1 MNLKRIILLLTVAF
15 SLTAQG
21 QRFDWVVTF
30 TGSGATNRIVG
41 SCVDSEGNYYFI
53 GECSPRTQL
62 CGVRILPDSVIT
74 TPLRSAVVIAKI
86 SPQGTLLWHKA
97 IYNSETGAY
106 TRGLRQMGDTSFI
119 VQSYFGL
126 PYEVFAYNQRY
137 YRDLYYLD
145 TLLPGNNHYPMPLD
159 SVALQKTSAYITFR
173 NDGSVIEQHFI
184 CVGGVDSTGHTLTAR
199 YMGMNDF
206 VRIDGMYNDHMN
218 DLAFDIDS
226 TGNIYVLRRTIDRV
240 YNPGVQEWSITDGT
254 ISALKILV
262 DGVHPLYC
270 PTQRSSMWNYQILKF
285 SPHFDSILASAYMFD
300 SSYNY
305 ASVTLNLFTM
315 ETDSRG
321 NTYIT
326 MYGQRSNSNRPWIAR
341 VANNDSLIIDNQT
354 DLYPTWLIRYNSNL
368 RPTGVIQLKSAENF
382 PPCHKILYSYVD
394 ETTNSLYISGNTKWA
409 STDSPTAG
417 MIFQHDTIPINNQS
431 GFWIRAD
438 KDNFNLISSWTAQ
451 ASGTDWNLTGNP
463 VLSTYKNRVFA
474 ETGLD
479 GGVDFADTIVHATGT
494 MDHTFMVWSND
505 DRELSINS
513 RGCSESQFTANAPL
527 VVDSI
532 VYLSGTLNSTA
543 RWGTITTNSVGAS
556 YAYIAKYVDPAFMT
570 PYVDREVQEQSI
582 SWQQELSFPLSDD
595 PVQLTATSTSG
606 LPVTYRC
613 NDPSIALIVG
623 STLYLR
629 GVGDATVTASQN
641 GNSQY
646 RPATPVVKPL
656 HVGHAGIDAG
666 DSQGFAIY
674 PNPAHNAV
682 RYSTNEPVK
691 SIQVISSQGRTME
704 VSFTGNLVDITSLP
718 AGVYY
723 LRFVTESNVYS
734 HKIIKM

>member
-1 MNLKRIILLLTVAF
+1 MAATLA
-15 SLTAQG
+15 AQG

-41 SCVDSEGNYYFI
+41 SCVDSEGNYYFV

-97 IYNSETGAY
+97 IYNSETDAY

-119 VQSYFGL
+119 VQSYFDL
-126 PYEVFAYNQRY
+126 PYEVFAHNRRY

-159 SVALQKTSAYITFR
+159 SVARQRTSAYITFR

-184 CVGGVDSTGHTLTAR
+184 CVGGVDSTGHTLTPR

-218 DLAFDIDS
+218 DVAFDIDS
-226 TGNIYVLRRTIDRV
+226 AGNIYVVRRTIDRIV
-240 YNPGVQEWSITDGT
+240 DPGSLQEWSITDGT
-254 ISALKILV
+254 VSALKILV

-285 SPHFDSILASAYMFD
+285 SPHFDSILASAYMYD
-300 SSYNY
+300 STYNY
-305 ASVTLNLFTM
+305 PASVTLNPFTM

-326 MYGQRSNSNRPWIAR
+326 MYGQRNNSYCPWIAR

-368 RPTGVIQLKSAENF
+368 RPTWVIQLTSAENF

-474 ETGLD
+474 ETSLD
-479 GGVDFADTIVHATGT
+479 GSVDFADTIVHATGT

-505 DRELSINS
+505 GRELSINS

-527 VVDSI
+527 AVDSI

-556 YAYIAKYVDPAFMT
+556 YAYIAKYVDTSFMT
-570 PYVDREVQEQSI
+570 PYVMRD
-582 SWQQELSFPLSDD
+582 
-595 PVQLTATSTSG
+595 STNPPDTG
-606 LPVTYRC
+606 DVRILLADVDHFVT
-613 NDPSIALIVG
+613 
-623 STLYLR
+623 
-629 GVGDATVTASQN
+629 
-641 GNSQY
+641 
-646 RPATPVVKPL
+646 
-656 HVGHAGIDAG
+656 
-666 DSQGFAIY
+666 Y
-674 PNPAHNAV
+674 PNPFRQRVHIKVGDGQLKEHNGTATAILTDLMGRREEV
-682 RYSTNEPVK
+682 RLTSDGPGQYTLDLTARPQSSYLLTLTTADGNQHTVK
-691 SIQVISSQGRTME
+691 LLKQSDVFSR
-704 VSFTGNLVDITSLP
+704 
-718 AGVYY
+718 
-723 LRFVTESNVYS
+723 
-734 HKIIKM
+734 